1 MKKCKD
7 CRFCKVVYRD
17 NIMPFVCKKYFCEKN
32 EMLIDDIN
40 QNCSFF
46 QMMAKDYQTNLI
58 KNSAYDISDERFKD
72 IIKDLNYLIEF
83 YKKEEQ
89 GVVYNSINEYLIIHL
104 NETLRKEYLSRYNKE
119 TTLTIE

>member
-17 NIMPFVCKKYFCEKN
+17 NILPFVCKKYYCEKN
-32 EMLIDDIN
+32 EMIIDNIN
-40 QNCSFF
+40 ENCSFF
-46 QMMAKDYQTNLI
+46 NANVKDYKANLI
-58 KNSAYDISDERFKD
+58 TNSVYDISDERFQD
-72 IIKDLNYLIEF
+72 IIKDLNCLID
-83 YKKEEQ
+83 YYQKEEQ

>member
-32 EMLIDDIN
+32 EILIDDIN
-40 QNCSFF
+40 QNCSLF
-46 QMMAKDYQTNLI
+46 QMMVKDYQTNLI

-89 GVVYNSINEYLIIHL
+89 GVVYNSINEYLIIH
-104 NETLRKEYLSRYNKE
+104 R
-119 TTLTIE
+119 